1 MTNPS
6 LFARTVTMQI
16 YDSYLLKALDVK
28 LPYSEEPG
36 SNDFYEGLQVKME
49 KQKIETHTKLRE
61 NQCSPKKSH
70 TQTLQ

>member
-36 SNDFYEGLQVKME
+36 SNDFGLKG
-49 KQKIETHTKLRE
+49 
-61 NQCSPKKSH
+61 CKSR
-70 TQTLQ
+70 